1 MAGVGWFD
9 LPRLGGP
16 SAPIA
21 GRRWWRRYSP
31 GLPVFAAAIV
41 GIVLSAAAG
50 LLVMRWEQRLARLT
64 FDGTAQSEAAA
75 LQNGI
80 NEYLSKLAALRALF
94 DASDHVTRDEF
105 ELFARRLLQQD
116 SAIQTL
122 SWVPRV
128 RRDEREAY
136 ERAAVADGV
145 TGFSFQSSGA
155 TPGLS
160 TSPPRDEYYPI
171 FYATAPKSSPIYGVD
186 LRSEPATLARLE
198 RARDHDQLAATPR
211 EGLYS
216 AQGAQNGFLFSLPV
230 YRPGAPDG
238 TVEERRR
245 NLLGFVHGSF
255 ITAKMVER
263 ILSTATIPQPTDLY
277 FFSPNA
283 GSDALPI
290 YVHASDL
297 RGGPF
302 APQPR
307 AALMAGPHWSGEL
320 IAGDTPLARLVVT
333 PVAGGSL
340 RAGRP
345 PVPEGLLSARHDR
358 SWIVLAAGLIVT
370 TVVVAYICAATRY
383 TRRLLGANRRI
394 SDLARADPL
403 TALANR
409 RAFFE
414 RLVTAFAASRAGVS
428 PFAVLYLD
436 IDHFKDVN
444 DTLGHAS
451 GDALLRQVAE
461 RLVGAMRHTDVVGRL
476 GGDEFAVLQSDGAE
490 PIATG
495 ALAARICAALA
506 EPYVI
511 GHNVVRVSASI
522 GISLYAG
529 NIADA
534 EAMLMQADLAL
545 YRAKEDG
552 RNCYRF
558 HSADL
563 DRHVRERVIVAEEL
577 RVGVERGQFE
587 LHYQPQVELE
597 SGRIVGLEALLR
609 WNHPE
614 RGVIPPA
621 AFIPVAERTAN
632 IVTLGNWAFE
642 AACRQFKVWQERG
655 IAPPLLAVN
664 FSALQFKG
672 SVDLD
677 RDIAAALA
685 RWNVAP
691 ASIEVE
697 LTESVLME
705 VSEQHAST
713 LERLRQLGVRIAI
726 DDFGTGYSSL
736 NYLAAYPINRL
747 KIAQELV
754 FGVDVNE
761 RHGTVVRAAVRLA
774 HELDIEVIAE
784 GVESESQATFL
795 VAAGCRLAQGYYFSR
810 PVDAERA
817 TELLSRGHVALRRK
831 PLHVVEAA
839 A

>member
-1 MAGVGWFD
+1 MAGAGWFD
-9 LPRLGGP
+9 LSRLGG
-16 SAPIA
+16 SMAPVA
-21 GRRWWRRYSP
+21 GKRCWRRYSP
-31 GLPVFAAAIV
+31 GLPVLAAAAV
-41 GIVLSAAAG
+41 GIALSIAAG
-50 LLVMRWEQRLARLT
+50 LLVMRWEHRLARLSL
-64 FDGTAQSEAAA
+64 DATAQSQAAA

-128 RRDEREAY
+128 RGDEREAY
-136 ERAAVADGV
+136 ERAAVADGI
-145 TGFSFQSSGA
+145 TGFRFQSSGEA
-155 TPGLS
+155 PGLS

-186 LRSEPATLARLE
+186 LRSEPSTLVRLE
-198 RARDHDQLAATPR
+198 RARDHDRLAATPR

-216 AQGAQNGFLFSLPV
+216 AQGVQNGFLFSLPV
-230 YRPGAPDG
+230 YRPGAPNG
-238 TVEERRR
+238 TVAERRD
-245 NLLGFVHGSF
+245 NLRGFVHGSF
-255 ITAKMVER
+255 ITAKMIER

-277 FFSPNA
+277 FFNPTA
-283 GSDALPI
+283 GSDAPPI
-290 YVHASDL
+290 YVHASAL
-297 RGGPF
+297 RTGPF

-307 AALMAGPHWSGEL
+307 AALMAGAHWSGEL

-333 PVAGGSL
+333 PVADGSL

-345 PVPEGLLSARHDR
+345 PVPEGLLSAGHDR
-358 SWIVLAAGLIVT
+358 AWIVFGAGLILT
-370 TVVVAYICAATRY
+370 AVVVAYICAATRY
-383 TRRLLGANRRI
+383 ARRLLSANRRI

-414 RLVTAFAASRAGVS
+414 RLVAAFAASRAGAS
-428 PFAVLYLD
+428 PFAVLYID

-451 GDALLRQVAE
+451 GDALLRLVAE
-461 RLVGAMRHTDVVGRL
+461 RLVGAVRQTDVVGRL

-490 PIATG
+490 PIVTG
-495 ALAARICAALA
+495 ALAGRICAAVA
-506 EPYVI
+506 DPYVI

-529 NIADA
+529 NVAGA

-577 RVGVERGQFE
+577 RAGVERGQFE

-621 AFIPVAERTAN
+621 AFIPVAERTAS
-632 IVTLGNWAFE
+632 IVALGNWAFD
-642 AACRQFKVWQERG
+642 AACRQLKIWQERG

-672 SVDLD
+672 AADLD
-677 RDIAAALA
+677 RDIAATLA

-705 VSEQHAST
+705 VSEQHAGT
-713 LERLRQLGVRIAI
+713 LERLRQLGVRVAI

-761 RHGTVVRAAVRLA
+761 RHATVVRAAIRLA
-774 HELDIEVIAE
+774 HELDIEAIAE

-795 VAAGCRLAQGYYFSR
+795 AAAGCRLAQGYYFSR

-817 TELLSRGHVALRRK
+817 TELLARGHVLPRRK